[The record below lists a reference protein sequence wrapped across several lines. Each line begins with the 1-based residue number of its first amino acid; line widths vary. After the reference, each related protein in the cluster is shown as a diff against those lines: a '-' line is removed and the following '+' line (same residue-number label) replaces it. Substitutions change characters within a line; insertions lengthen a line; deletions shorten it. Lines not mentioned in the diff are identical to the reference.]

1 MIYEQLERLLT
12 EQGFSKVP
20 SNLPEF
26 SFFFRNEN
34 TYVNVLHII
43 EYKQGLYITE
53 EQYAHI
59 KETIRGF
66 FRTKEAKDVHILS
79 LLICPDMEKAK
90 QLCGSDPLC
99 WLIDPVWKRLLIY
112 ENQAADFY
120 GMKSVLENFLS
131 EMAAHEGNEQE
142 TFAGSDGNRYDKNR
156 NKVKELIRS
165 SGLNITIVIFNV
177 ILFIICT
184 FTGELLYNIGAFSVM
199 DLVENGEWH
208 RIFTSMFLHADIEHL
223 ISNMLVLYYIGNVIE
238 KQIGHVPYVLLY
250 FLCGITGNIF
260 SAGYE
265 LLSGQYIGSVGA
277 SGAIF
282 GVEGALLMLALVHK
296 EKIADVTTGRIVLSI
311 AFSLYSGFTSYFV
324 NNAAHIGGLLTG
336 FVLAGIYWLLLPDRR
351 KG

>member
-66 FRTKEAKDVHILS
+66 FRTKKAKDVHILS

-142 TFAGSDGNRYDKNR
+142 TFAGSDGNRYDKKAGCSGSR
-156 NKVKELIRS
+156 N
-165 SGLNITIVIFNV
+165 G
-177 ILFIICT
+177 
-184 FTGELLYNIGAFSVM
+184 
-199 DLVENGEWH
+199 
-208 RIFTSMFLHADIEHL
+208 
-223 ISNMLVLYYIGNVIE
+223 YYIMQCGLPPLFPGIPQCLSEKERYFHGNAYR
-238 KQIGHVPYVLLY
+238 IGGCS
-250 FLCGITGNIF
+250 FAAAKI
-260 SAGYE
+260 
-265 LLSGQYIGSVGA
+265 
-277 SGAIF
+277 SGA
-282 GVEGALLMLALVHK
+282 VQ
-296 EKIADVTTGRIVLSI
+296 R
-311 AFSLYSGFTSYFV
+311 TSETKDQ
-324 NNAAHIGGLLTG
+324 L
-336 FVLAGIYWLLLPDRR
+336 
-351 KG
+351 